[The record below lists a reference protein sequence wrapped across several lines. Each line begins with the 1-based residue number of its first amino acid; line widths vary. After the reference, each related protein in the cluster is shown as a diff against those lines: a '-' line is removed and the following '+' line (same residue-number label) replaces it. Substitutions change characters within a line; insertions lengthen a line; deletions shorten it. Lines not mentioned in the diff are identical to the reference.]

1 MAIMR
6 MAVILA
12 VGYKFGG
19 HYAGVAAMERFNQ
32 EWTNALSAEVKKWM
46 L

>member
-1 MAIMR
+1 MR

-19 HYAGVAAMERFNQ
+19 HYGGVDAMERFNQ
-32 EWTNALSAEVKKWM
+32 E
-46 L
+46 

>member
-1 MAIMR
+1 

-19 HYAGVAAMERFNQ
+19 HYGGVDAMERFNQ
-32 EWTNALSAEVKKWM
+32 EWTNALSAGVKKWM

>member
-1 MAIMR
+1 MR

-19 HYAGVAAMERFNQ
+19 HYGGVAAMERFNQ
-32 EWTNALSAEVKKWM
+32 E
-46 L
+46 

>member
-1 MAIMR
+1 MV
-6 MAVILA
+6 VILD
-12 VGYKFGG
+12 VGYKFAIGG
-19 HYAGVAAMERFNQ
+19 HYGGVAAMERFNQ

>member
-1 MAIMR
+1 MYIAEIKNGHYANG

-19 HYAGVAAMERFNQ
+19 HYGGVAAMERFNQ
-32 EWTNALSAEVKKWM
+32 E
-46 L
+46 